1 MVIQHYMY
9 KTLQGAPTKNIYH
22 IYKNPDFY
30 LVYYKN
36 SDEEFSNIEK
46 GEKEKNFDDPIVITD
61 TDSMDTEKEDTDT
74 MDTEKE
80 DTEKDDTASIDTEK
94 DESSIEEEWSYV
106 DATGNPIL
114 KKN

>member
-1 MVIQHYMY
+1 
-9 KTLQGAPTKNIYH
+9 
-22 IYKNPDFY
+22 
-30 LVYYKN
+30 
-36 SDEEFSNIEK
+36 
-46 GEKEKNFDDPIVITD
+46 
-61 TDSMDTEKEDTDT
+61 MDTEKEDTAT

-94 DESSIEEEWSYV
+94 DESSIEEEIWSYV